1 LLTIFERFRLFVI
14 KPYIFNRFPE
24 IVCGFSTKIGLNR
37 TAPYYFNLSLSVGDD
52 ERIVNENREAF
63 FNYFG
68 LTSVQI
74 AFQKQV
80 HSDIITPVEKA
91 GVCGESDAMITDQIN
106 LGLVISAAD
115 CTSVYIYD
123 YKKKV
128 IAAIH
133 SGWRGTK
140 EQIVL
145 KTLHKLF
152 SDYRCEPENMFVYI
166 GPSISQANYEVG
178 KEVAEQFD
186 RKYLKLNNNKFFL
199 DVAGANHDMLINN
212 GVPKANIQKSI
223 LCTYEFGELLHS
235 YRRDGIKSGRSFGL
249 IALKDVKRNN

>member
-1 LLTIFERFRLFVI
+1 MLTIFERFRLFVI

-24 IVCGFSTKIGLNR
+24 IVCGFSTKIGLDR
-37 TAPYYFNLSLSVGDD
+37 KAPYYFNLSLSVGDY
-52 ERIVNENREAF
+52 ERIVKENREAF
-63 FNYFG
+63 FTYFG
-68 LTSVQI
+68 LTTNQI
-74 AFQKQV
+74 AFQKQI
-80 HSDIITPVEKA
+80 HSDIITTVDKA
-91 GVCGESDAMITDQIN
+91 GVCNESDSMITSKTN

-140 EQIVL
+140 DKIVL
-145 KTLHKLF
+145 KTLQKLI
-152 SDYRCEPENMFVYI
+152 SDFNCEPENMFVYI

-186 RKYLKLNNNKFFL
+186 GKYLKLMNNKFYL
-199 DVAGANHDMLINN
+199 DVAGANYDMLISF
-212 GVPKANIQKSI
+212 GISKANIQKSD
-223 LCTYEFGELLHS
+223 LCTYEFNELLHS
-235 YRRDGIKSGRSFGL
+235 YRRDGLKSGRSFGL
-249 IALKDVKRNN
+249 IAMKNVKRNI

>member
-1 LLTIFERFRLFVI
+1 MFII

-37 TAPYYFNLSLSVGDD
+37 KAPYFFNLSHSVGDD
-52 ERIVNENREAF
+52 EKSVNENRIAF

-68 LTSVQI
+68 LTSDNISLPRQI
-74 AFQKQV
+74 
-80 HSDIITPVEKA
+80 HSDIVTVVDSA
-91 GVCGESDAMITDQIN
+91 SVCGESDAMITEKTN

-123 YKKKV
+123 FKLKV

-140 EQIVL
+140 EKIVD
-145 KTLHKLF
+145 KTLQIMLNDFNCK
-152 SDYRCEPENMFVYI
+152 PEHLFVYI

-186 RKYLKLNNNKFFL
+186 GKYLKLINNKFFL
-199 DVAGANHDMLINN
+199 DVAGANYDMLINR
-212 GVPKANIQKSI
+212 GIPISHIQKSN
-223 LCTYEFGELLHS
+223 LCTYEYSELLHS
-235 YRRDGIKSGRSFGL
+235 YRRDGIKSGRSLGL
-249 IALKDVKRNN
+249 IAIKK